1 MVDKPQQATTTDFNT
16 GSNNLAT
23 EDGFAPIENRLNIPL
38 TQTDAILVLGE
49 KKTKTLKA
57 DIL

>member
-1 MVDKPQQATTTDFNT
+1 MVDKPQQATTADFNT

-23 EDGFAPIENRLNIPL
+23 EDGFAPIKNRLNIPL
-38 TQTDAILVLGE
+38 TQIDDILVLGE
-49 KKTKTLKA
+49 KETKTLKA